1 MNRNTNKK
9 SLPSLRRIKSKIGVI
24 GVLVIVCT
32 LLSAVTMAYVFTQT
46 EPVVNQ
52 FTPSEVNTEIH
63 ENFDGT
69 TKNNVVIKNTG
80 DTEAYV
86 RAAIVVTWVKEVTD
100 SSGNKSLET
109 YTGKPVEGR
118 DYNITYGAGNWEKA
132 ADGFWYYKVPLA
144 AKAVTTTLIDTCTAV
159 DANTPK
165 GYYLSVEIL
174 SSGIQS
180 TPTSVVVE
188 QWSSGVSGVDGT
200 TLKVIAPGSGE

>member
-9 SLPSLRRIKSKIGVI
+9 SLPSLRGIKSKIGVI

-52 FTPSEVNTEIH
+52 FTPSEVSSSVE
-63 ENFDGT
+63 ESFDGT
-69 TKNNVVIKNTG
+69 TKSHVIIKNTG

-86 RAAIVVTWVKEVTD
+86 RTAIVVTWVKEVTD

-118 DYNITYGAGNWEKA
+118 DYNITYGAGNWEQA

-159 DANTPK
+159 DAKTPK
-165 GYYLSVEIL
+165 GYSLSVEII
-174 SSGIQS
+174 SSAIQS
-180 TPTSVVVE
+180 TPTEVVTT
-188 QWSSGVSGVDGT
+188 QWASGVESVSGT
-200 TLKVIAPGSGE
+200 TLVVKK